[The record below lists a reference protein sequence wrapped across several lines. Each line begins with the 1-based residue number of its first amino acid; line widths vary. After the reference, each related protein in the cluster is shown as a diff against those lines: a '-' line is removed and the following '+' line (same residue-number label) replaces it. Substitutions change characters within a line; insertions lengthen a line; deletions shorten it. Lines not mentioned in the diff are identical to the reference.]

1 MEELAKAKADA
12 GEQMEQ
18 QNKRL
23 ANLRVTRDYLRLE
36 DMNRKMDDTVTQIED
51 NEKKLAELKNQIGY
65 KESVNDYLVY
75 RENKRQYEES
85 RLIVDNIRNNIG
97 SSSEKMA
104 VYAYN
109 RRIRDEKKLAEL
121 MAAREDTRPA
131 MITHLRRRSTAE
143 KS

>member
-36 DMNRKMDDTVTQIED
+36 DMNRKMDDTATQIED

-75 RENKRQYEES
+75 RENKRQYDEN

-109 RRIRDEKKLAEL
+109 RRIRDEKKLQSSWRQGKIPDQL
-121 MAAREDTRPA
+121 
-131 MITHLRRRSTAE
+131 
-143 KS
+143 

>member
-1 MEELAKAKADA
+1 
-12 GEQMEQ
+12 
-18 QNKRL
+18 
-23 ANLRVTRDYLRLE
+23 
-36 DMNRKMDDTVTQIED
+36 MDDTATQIED

-65 KESVNDYLVY
+65 KESANDYLVY

-121 MAAREDTRPA
+121 MAARERPRPA

-143 KS
+143 RS